1 MRVEYSGKNLSLTDS
16 IRGKVESK
24 LKKLE
29 RFTGPDAAA
38 HISFEVERHLNRV
51 DLVIHASHDRVF
63 KAHAAAEDMY
73 IAISDAADAIEQQ
86 AKKDKEKRTTG
97 RKGAAPPA
105 SEEEEEE
112 VPQPGRRPGP
122 QVRRRQ
128 DLFIPK
134 PTTVQDACLLLQEK
148 KAPAIVFVDASSGR
162 LTVLVREGRDG
173 FLLVEPPG
181 S

>member
-16 IRGKVESK
+16 IRGKVEAK

-51 DLVIHASHDRVF
+51 DLVIHASHDRIF

-105 SEEEEEE
+105 SEEEEEA
-112 VPQPGRRPGP
+112 PQPERRRGFE
-122 QVRRRQ
+122 VRRRG
-128 DLFIPK
+128 DLFIAK

-148 KAPAIVFVDASSGR
+148 KAPALVFVAAPSGK

-173 FLLVEPPG
+173 FLLVEPTG